1 MDINNINNNRRN
13 NNNNNIKNV
22 LIMMNS
28 GCGSCSGSGSG
39 GEILVKFENVEMY
52 SQFLLFMCISI
63 GNMDLFKDIYNYIL
77 MDNNLKN
84 SSDLRYQYIDLLL
97 ELNRLD
103 IIKFLID
110 SNLIKDDELFQN
122 KLKRSYPK
130 SSLNHFTINNLNII
144 NNNNN
149 NNTINEQKLNTH
161 TTTTTT
167 ITKFPLFKFILKKTK
182 N

>member
-1 MDINNINNNRRN
+1 MH
-13 NNNNNIKNV
+13 
-22 LIMMNS
+22 
-28 GCGSCSGSGSG
+28 
-39 GEILVKFENVEMY
+39 
-52 SQFLLFMCISI
+52 
-63 GNMDLFKDIYNYIL
+63 
-77 MDNNLKN
+77 NNLKN

-110 SNLIKDDELFQN
+110 SNLFKEDDELFQN

-130 SSLNHFTINNLNII
+130 SSPNHFTINNLNII

-149 NNTINEQKLNTH
+149 NNNTINEQKLNTH
-161 TTTTTT
+161 TITTTTT